1 MTIHGRQGT
10 APTPET
16 PTILF
21 TSRCL
26 IGLAGDDSDRRA
38 KIMQCLR
45 AIKDLDE
52 SIFEARYEVAVLRR
66 YYDLLGARLR
76 AACPAYRKPTLGGGL
91 SLDIYAAAAD
101 MALTF
106 LPRRAVGW

>member
-21 TSRCL
+21 TVRTL
-26 IGLAGDDSDRRA
+26 LGIVRDDSERRA
-38 KIMQCLR
+38 QVLRCLR
-45 AIKDLDE
+45 AIRELDE
-52 SIFEARYEVAVLRR
+52 SRFEGRYERAVLLR

-76 AACPAYRKPTLGGGL
+76 AACPPYRKPTLGGGL
-91 SLDIYAAAAD
+91 SLDVYAAANDLARSLVPHV
-101 MALTF
+101 AAG
-106 LPRRAVGW
+106 R